1 MYLEI
6 ELPTVVTTGR
16 KDSQKS
22 DANGATVTVTGVL
35 LGNVDEVVM
44 AGKADLLPYRRS
56 PVLVIMT

>member
-35 LGNVDEVVM
+35 LGNVDEVVT
-44 AGKADLLPYRRS
+44 AEKADLLPYRRS